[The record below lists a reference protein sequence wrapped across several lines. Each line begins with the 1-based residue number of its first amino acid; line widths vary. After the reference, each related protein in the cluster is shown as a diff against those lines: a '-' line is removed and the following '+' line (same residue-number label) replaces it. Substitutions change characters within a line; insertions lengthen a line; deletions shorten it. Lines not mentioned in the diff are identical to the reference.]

1 MRIFIPSS
9 LPRPTMSKLFQTQ
22 KVGMAVL
29 KSFRTSSVKR
39 FLVTLSVAAVGVVT
53 LSACSDNEVA
63 DVSLGIFT
71 LKDIKLNSFVDPLVP
86 GVTCHVAS
94 IEANLSLSDP
104 SDSAVSCRQTGEITP
119 AMIARIKKGKAGEVV
134 FEKSKSVFLKTLKI
148 RRIFDEESQTLMY
161 LSYSTRETSGSFKH
175 SLSTVPLWGTAAY
188 VPPQVQA
195 TNEGVKQSDQAKSF

>member
-1 MRIFIPSS
+1 MKKRIFVLALCVTGVIS
-9 LPRPTMSKLFQTQ
+9 LS
-22 KVGMAVL
+22 G
-29 KSFRTSSVKR
+29 
-39 FLVTLSVAAVGVVT
+39 
-53 LSACSDNEVA
+53 CSDNEVA

-119 AMIARIKKGKAGEVV
+119 EMITRIKKGKTGEVV

-148 RRIFDEESQTLMY
+148 RRIFDVESQTLMY

-175 SLSTVPLWGTAAY
+175 SLSTIPLWGTAAY
-188 VPPQVQA
+188 IKPQTKSETVNA
-195 TNEGVKQSDQAKSF
+195 PHPTSQSF